1 MLALTNAAGRAIRQK
16 DVEGETGIAN
26 ALEDAEVMSAEQMRA
41 LSKVFARE
49 QDAAAEYLIVDAD
62 LAREFEVGLNVRR
75 ERVPASFA

>member
-1 MLALTNAAGRAIRQK
+1 M
-16 DVEGETGIAN
+16 EGETGIAN